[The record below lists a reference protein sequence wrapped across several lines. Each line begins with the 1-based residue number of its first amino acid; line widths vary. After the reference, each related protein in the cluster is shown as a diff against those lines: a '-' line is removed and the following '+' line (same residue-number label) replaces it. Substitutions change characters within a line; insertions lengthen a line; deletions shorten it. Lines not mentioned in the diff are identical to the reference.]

1 VDVDHLEK
9 AEQQLDAFIER
20 RPREAKDAEEVEEMW
35 EESVRRDPERR
46 REENRAA
53 WHSFHRHMQELHAT
67 LSEEHRTKAE
77 GLIVAGGEP

>member
-1 VDVDHLEK
+1 MDVDHLEK
-9 AEQQLDAFIER
+9 AEQQLDGFIER
-20 RPREAKDAEEVEEMW
+20 RAREAKDAAAVEDLW
-35 EESVRRDPERR
+35 AQSVRRDRERR
-46 REENRAA
+46 REENRAV